1 MLLDGVAFFKTG
13 WTMLGLLLNGVT
25 HLQDI
30 GKEKVFYTQFN
41 KLGHQRLYNVHLSP
55 DHNKVGIAK
64 IAFAKKTKMGSII
77 GHRIDYK
84 WGRGSERP
92 AALTLKN

>member
-13 WTMLGLLLNGVT
+13 WTMLGLLFNSFLNGVT

-41 KLGHQRLYNVHLSP
+41 KLGQP
-55 DHNKVGIAK
+55 K
-64 IAFAKKTKMGSII
+64 
-77 GHRIDYK
+77 
-84 WGRGSERP
+84 
-92 AALTLKN
+92 AL

>member
-41 KLGHQRLYNVHLSP
+41 KLGQP
-55 DHNKVGIAK
+55 K
-64 IAFAKKTKMGSII
+64 
-77 GHRIDYK
+77 
-84 WGRGSERP
+84 
-92 AALTLKN
+92 AL